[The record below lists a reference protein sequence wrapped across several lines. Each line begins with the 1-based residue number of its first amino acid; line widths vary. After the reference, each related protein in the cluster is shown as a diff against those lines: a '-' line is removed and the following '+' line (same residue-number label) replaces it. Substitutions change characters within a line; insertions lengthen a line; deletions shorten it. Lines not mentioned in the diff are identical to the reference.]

1 MNRKTHHIEQK
12 HTWFAQKI
20 FKTAW
25 LVLLLVWLSASLAA
39 CQPAEEPL
47 IPTTTPTEIPT
58 EVFFPT
64 ASEPLSVAQPTLP
77 PVATPVIQEG
87 AGEQP
92 LRITFPTPAPE
103 PVSLWRDPLYQAP
116 WALAPFDHFFFIR
129 PIAADKVNWPLPDY
143 RYGGVFFRSDIV
155 HTGIDIPTPK
165 GIPVIAAGAGKV
177 VWADY
182 GLYLGTGKP
191 NDPYGLAITIQHDFG
206 YHGKKLYTVYAHL
219 DRIDV
224 VTGQRVE
231 TGEQI
236 GAVGTTGATTGPH
249 LHFEVRLEDN
259 SFYSTR
265 NPELWLA
272 PPQNSGVLV
281 GKLYNTNGSI
291 LSGQAVNVRSLET
304 RRKWTVFAYGD
315 TIVTPDEYYNE
326 NVVLSDLPA
335 GDFQLQIDYL
345 ENPMLTEITIYP
357 GAVTYFTFRGEKG
370 FTVGMPSPAP
380 PPGWLPA
387 E

>member
-1 MNRKTHHIEQK
+1 MAQKGTGIARKTCRM
-12 HTWFAQKI
+12 
-20 FKTAW
+20 AW
-25 LVLLLVWLSASLAA
+25 LAVLLVWLSGYLTA
-39 CQPAEEPL
+39 CQTTEQRSTPSALPSEVTAER
-47 IPTTTPTEIPT
+47 I
-58 EVFFPT
+58 FPT
-64 ASEPLSVAQPTLP
+64 ASEPQSVTQPTLP
-77 PVATPVIQEG
+77 PIATPIIQES

-103 PVSLWRDPLYQAP
+103 PVSLWRAPLYQAP
-116 WALAPFDHFFFIR
+116 WALGPFDHFYFIR

-165 GIPVIAAGAGKV
+165 GTPVIAAGPGKV

-182 GLYLGTGKP
+182 GLYLGGGKP

-206 YHGKKLYTVYAHL
+206 YNSKKLYTVYAHL

-224 VTGQRVE
+224 VAGQRVE
-231 TGEQI
+231 TGDQI

-249 LHFEVRLEDN
+249 LHFEVRIENN
-259 SFYSTR
+259 SFYNTR
-265 NPELWLA
+265 NPELWLT
-272 PPQNSGVLV
+272 PPQGSGILV

-304 RRKWTVFAYGD
+304 QEKWTVFAYGD
-315 TIVTPDEYYNE
+315 TTVIPDEYYNE

-335 GDFQLQIDYL
+335 GKYELQIDYL
-345 ENPMLTEITIYP
+345 EKPMLTEITIYP
-357 GAVTYFTFRGEKG
+357 GAVTYFSFRGEQG
-370 FTVGMPSPAP
+370 FTVGMPRLSP
-380 PPGWLPA
+380 PPGWLPG